1 MQNPDQLTGRF
12 LKRAPNTTINTTIN
26 TKLGT
31 TLSLALSTAFL
42 GLFSLSV
49 QADVL
54 ISNVTLIDGTG
65 RPAIEGA
72 SVLVEDDRIS
82 RVSRHALQAPEGT
95 QVIDGTGKFMIP
107 GLMDIHIH
115 LRGGVTVSKD
125 GLTEGSQDYAEGIQA
140 LQGYLYSGVTA
151 IYDSGNQPDYIF
163 GLREMERSG
172 EIVAPRVYTTGGIVT
187 YPGSH
192 GSGPGA
198 YLVDAWPDAIPV
210 IEEHIARQP
219 DMVKFTLEE
228 RGWGARPLI
237 TLLPT
242 DLLQNLIEYYNAKG
256 IRSTVHASSELRARQ
271 AIYAG
276 VDALAHPVIQ
286 GPISDSF
293 APLMAAK
300 KIPMATTLT
309 IGENYSRLAEH
320 PEYLNQ
326 PLYQAVLDAE
336 EINDLQTEGSAK
348 WQAATWTWWMK
359 LMTPVAQE
367 NILKIHDA
375 GGVVALGTDQSSG
388 PAVHREMELLA
399 AAGIAPL
406 DIIKIATLNAAL
418 YLGVAD
424 ELGSIEEGKLADIV
438 LLNADPSVDINAAKQ
453 ISSVI
458 KAGQIIEL
466 DKLDLPVN
474 R

>member
-1 MQNPDQLTGRF
+1 MTIDNPNQLTGRF
-12 LKRAPNTTINTTIN
+12 LKRTLNT
-26 TKLGT
+26 
-31 TLSLALSTAFL
+31 ALSAVL
-42 GLFSLSV
+42 MGLFSLSV

-65 RPAIEGA
+65 RPAIAGA

-82 RVSRHALQAPEGT
+82 RVSREVLQAPAGT
-95 QVIDGTGKFMIP
+95 QVIDGTGKYMIP
-107 GLMDIHIH
+107 GLMDVHIH
-115 LRGGVTVSKD
+115 LRGGVNVTKD
-125 GLTEGSQDYAEGIQA
+125 GLTVGSQDYAEGIQA

-151 IYDSGNQPDYIF
+151 VFDAGNLPDYIF

-172 EIVAPRVYTTGGIVT
+172 EIVAPRIYTTGGIVT

-242 DLLQNLIEYYNAKG
+242 DLLQTLIEYYNNQG
-256 IRSTVHASSELRARQ
+256 IRATAHTSSELRARQ

-276 VDALAHPVIQ
+276 IDALAHPVIQ
-286 GPISDSF
+286 GPISDTF

-300 KIPMATTLT
+300 KIPMATTLA

-320 PEYLNQ
+320 PEFLDQ
-326 PLYQAVLDAE
+326 PLYQAVLDAD
-336 EINDLQTEGSAK
+336 EIEKLQTEGSTH
-348 WQAATWTWWMK
+348 WQGETWTWWMK

-367 NILKIHDA
+367 NVRKIHDA
-375 GGVVALGTDQSSG
+375 GGIVALGTDHSSG

-399 AAGIAPL
+399 AAGISPL
-406 DIIKIATLNAAL
+406 DIIKIATLNSAL

-438 LLNADPSVDINAAKQ
+438 LLDADPSIDINAAKQ
-453 ISSVI
+453 ISAVI
-458 KAGQIIEL
+458 KSGEVVDL
-466 DKLDLPVN
+466 KKLDLPVN